1 MTGVINRLTVILE
14 NNYRPLCSLLSVL
27 ITMRIPL
34 KKLLSILLTATVWFT
49 FAPERPA
56 LAGDVDQG
64 AQVFSQ
70 NCAACHIGGNNVIMA
85 NKTLKKA
92 VLKRYK
98 MYDLER
104 IKTQVTNGK
113 NAMPSF
119 NQKLT
124 EQEIEN
130 VAIYVLSQ
138 ADNDWQL
145 GKDIPIQKSPKSK
158 SPELDV
164 EASEKTVN
172 QDKTDTPKP
181 KKRSFWRSLF

>member
-1 MTGVINRLTVILE
+1 M
-14 NNYRPLCSLLSVL
+14 
-27 ITMRIPL
+27 

-49 FAPERPA
+49 FALERPA
-56 LAGDVDQG
+56 LAGDATQG
-64 AQVFSQ
+64 AQVFSD

-85 NKTLKKA
+85 NKTLKKP

-98 MYDLER
+98 MYDLEN

-119 NQKLT
+119 NKKLT

-130 VAIYVLSQ
+130 VATYVLLQ

-145 GKDIPIQKSPKSK
+145 GKSISNRKSRGSNSLK
-158 SPELDV
+158 LGV
-164 EASEKTVN
+164 EADQKTVN
-172 QDKTDTPKP
+172 QDNTDTLKP
-181 KKRSFWRSLF
+181 KKRPFWRSLF

>member
-1 MTGVINRLTVILE
+1 M
-14 NNYRPLCSLLSVL
+14 
-27 ITMRIPL
+27 

-49 FAPERPA
+49 FALERPA
-56 LAGDVDQG
+56 LAGDAAQG
-64 AQVFSQ
+64 AKVFSQ

-98 MYDLER
+98 MYDLEN

-119 NQKLT
+119 NKKLT

-130 VAIYVLSQ
+130 VATYVLSQ
-138 ADNDWQL
+138 ADNDWPL
-145 GKDIPIQKSPKSK
+145 GKEISNQKSPESK
-158 SPELDV
+158 SPQLGI
-164 EASEKTVN
+164 EADQKPVN
-172 QDKTDTPKP
+172 QDKTDTLKP
-181 KKRSFWRSLF
+181 KKRPFWRSLF

>member
-1 MTGVINRLTVILE
+1 M
-14 NNYRPLCSLLSVL
+14 
-27 ITMRIPL
+27 

-49 FAPERPA
+49 FALERPA
-56 LAGDVDQG
+56 LAGDAPQG

-98 MYDLER
+98 MYDLEK

-119 NQKLT
+119 NKKLT

-130 VAIYVLSQ
+130 VATYVLSQ

-145 GKDIPIQKSPKSK
+145 GKNISNRK
-158 SPELDV
+158 SPESNSPKLGV
-164 EASEKTVN
+164 EADQKQVNQEKT
-172 QDKTDTPKP
+172 DIKP
-181 KKRSFWRSLF
+181 KKRPFWRLLF

>member
-1 MTGVINRLTVILE
+1 M
-14 NNYRPLCSLLSVL
+14 
-27 ITMRIPL
+27 

-49 FAPERPA
+49 FALERPA
-56 LAGDVDQG
+56 LAGDAAQG
-64 AQVFSQ
+64 AKVFSQ

-98 MYDLER
+98 MYDLEK

-119 NQKLT
+119 NKKLT

-130 VAIYVLSQ
+130 VATYVLSQ
-138 ADNDWQL
+138 ADNDWPL
-145 GKDIPIQKSPKSK
+145 GKEIYNQKSPESK
-158 SPELDV
+158 SPQLGI
-164 EASEKTVN
+164 EADQKPVNQEKT
-172 QDKTDTPKP
+172 DIKP
-181 KKRSFWRSLF
+181 KKRPFWRLLF